1 MTAEWGGP
9 PGPQPT
15 PSSASARFVD
25 QMTEIDDQTVAYV
38 LAAQPWFEDLKQVA
52 AQLAGLLVLD
62 AAGAAPDHPMRV
74 SAERVYQ
81 NAVDGLRSAR
91 VPARARP
98 HHDHLLAAS
107 RKLNDALSAKGDPLV
122 FLESAYAELR
132 SASRTL
138 PGFQMISFQH
148 GCCA

>member
-1 MTAEWGGP
+1 MTERSGGAGP
-9 PGPQPT
+9 P
-15 PSSASARFVD
+15 ARGRRPVGLR
-25 QMTEIDDQTVAYV
+25 EAIDDQTVAYV

-62 AAGAAPDHPMRV
+62 AAGAAPDHPMRL

-81 NAVDGLRSAR
+81 NAVDGLRSAH

-107 RKLNDALSAKGDPLV
+107 GKLNDALRAKGDPLV

-138 PGFQMISFQH
+138 PGFQMISFEH